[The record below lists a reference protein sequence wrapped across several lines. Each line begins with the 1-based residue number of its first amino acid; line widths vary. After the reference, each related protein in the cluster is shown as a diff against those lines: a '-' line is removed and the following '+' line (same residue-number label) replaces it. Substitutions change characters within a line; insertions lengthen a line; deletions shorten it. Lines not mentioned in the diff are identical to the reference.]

1 MNLQQ
6 SKLALAALF
15 LGAVLASCSSILP
28 TGEDGKKP
36 PQRFL
41 LSMTQTELTP
51 TINSA
56 IRVEDFDAPAE
67 LALDR
72 IVVRRGAQEVLYT
85 KGARWTDKP
94 TRLMRSLVSDYLKAN
109 SKSIVA
115 SPTQID
121 VPIVYRLSG
130 RLSAFHVRVDGAPT
144 ASVRFEALLNNTRN
158 RAPVARVFAAEAAAD
173 SDSPSA
179 MAAALNTAS
188 NQVAKDVAAW
198 VADST
203 S

>member
-1 MNLQQ
+1 MNLQINNIPAIILLT
-6 SKLALAALF
+6 LAL
-15 LGAVLASCSSILP
+15 GSCGSLLP

-36 PQRFL
+36 AQRFS
-41 LSMTQTELTP
+41 LSMTAGDIAPSITA
-51 TINSA
+51 A

-72 IVVRRGAQEVLYT
+72 IVVRRGAQEVLYA

-94 TRLMRSLVSDYLKAN
+94 ARLMRNLVTDYLKA
-109 SKSIVA
+109 SSTSIVA

-121 VPIVYRLSG
+121 VPILYRLSG
-130 RLSAFHVRVDGAPT
+130 RLSAFQIRVDGTPI

-158 RAPVARVFAAEAAAD
+158 RTPIAKLFSAEVEAT

-179 MAAALNTAS
+179 MAAAINTAS
-188 NQVAKDVAAW
+188 NQVASDVAGW
-198 VADST
+198 VAQSAR
-203 S
+203 

>member
-1 MNLQQ
+1 MNLRL
-6 SKLALAALF
+6 SKVFLAS
-15 LGAVLASCSSILP
+15 LGAGMLLSACGSLLP

-36 PQRFL
+36 PQRFSL
-41 LSMTQTELTP
+41 GMTSTDITP
-51 TINSA
+51 VITSG

-72 IVVRRGAQEVLYT
+72 LVVRRGAQEVLYT

-94 TRLMRSLVSDYLKAN
+94 TRLVRSLITEYLKAS

-130 RLSAFHVRVDGAPT
+130 RLSAFHVRVDGTPT

-158 RAPVARVFAAEAAAD
+158 RAPVMQVFSAEAAAL

-179 MAAALNTAS
+179 MAAAINTAS
-188 NQVAKDVAAW
+188 NQVALQVASW
-198 VADST
+198 VAQT
-203 S
+203 VQ